1 MENRK
6 QIRKAKLPTGIDDFQ
21 KIRTNNYYYVDKT
34 AVIEQV
40 LENGSEVTLFTRPR
54 RFGKSLNM
62 SMMQCF
68 FEAGAD
74 ASLFENL
81 YISKNAELCEQYLGQ
96 YPVISISLKG
106 IDADSYAQARAQIV
120 KTMNREARRFQFL
133 LESTKLTSI
142 DKDLY
147 RELLNRNMAEDTI
160 TSNLQEMTELRE
172 IHYGQTKKN
181 VWTEGYC
188 TDR

>member
-1 MENRK
+1 MSRMGAESCRFSSRMDGKRMENRK

-68 FEAGAD
+68 FEAG
-74 ASLFENL
+74 
-81 YISKNAELCEQYLGQ
+81 QMQ
-96 YPVISISLKG
+96 VSLK
-106 IDADSYAQARAQIV
+106 IYILQ
-120 KTMNREARRFQFL
+120 KTRNYVNNIWV
-133 LESTKLTSI
+133 SI
-142 DKDLY
+142 
-147 RELLNRNMAEDTI
+147 R
-160 TSNLQEMTELRE
+160 
-172 IHYGQTKKN
+172 
-181 VWTEGYC
+181 
-188 TDR
+188 

>member
-81 YISKNAELCEQYLGQ
+81 YISKTPNNSTFSHNRKQ
-96 YPVISISLKG
+96 VII
-106 IDADSYAQARAQIV
+106 R
-120 KTMNREARRFQFL
+120 TFL
-133 LESTKLTSI
+133 LKFLI
-142 DKDLY
+142 
-147 RELLNRNMAEDTI
+147 
-160 TSNLQEMTELRE
+160 LQK
-172 IHYGQTKKN
+172 Q
-181 VWTEGYC
+181 
-188 TDR
+188 

>member
-1 MENRK
+1 MSRMGAESLSFPAAEWMEKEWKTESRYG
-6 QIRKAKLPTGIDDFQ
+6 KAKLPTGIDDFQ

-68 FEAGAD
+68 LKQGAD

-81 YISKNAELCEQYLGQ
+81 YISKTRNY
-96 YPVISISLKG
+96 VNNIWVSI
-106 IDADSYAQARAQIV
+106 R
-120 KTMNREARRFQFL
+120 
-133 LESTKLTSI
+133 
-142 DKDLY
+142 
-147 RELLNRNMAEDTI
+147 
-160 TSNLQEMTELRE
+160 
-172 IHYGQTKKN
+172 
-181 VWTEGYC
+181 
-188 TDR
+188 

>member
-68 FEAGAD
+68 
-74 ASLFENL
+74 L
-81 YISKNAELCEQYLGQ
+81 KQGQ
-96 YPVISISLKG
+96 MQVSLKIYIFQKRG
-106 IDADSYAQARAQIV
+106 I
-120 KTMNREARRFQFL
+120 M
-133 LESTKLTSI
+133 
-142 DKDLY
+142 
-147 RELLNRNMAEDTI
+147 
-160 TSNLQEMTELRE
+160 
-172 IHYGQTKKN
+172 
-181 VWTEGYC
+181 
-188 TDR
+188 

>member
-1 MENRK
+1 MSRMGAESCRFSSRMDGKRMENRK

-120 KTMNREARRFQFL
+120 KYKIN
-133 LESTKLTSI
+133 K
-142 DKDLY
+142 Y
-147 RELLNRNMAEDTI
+147 
-160 TSNLQEMTELRE
+160 
-172 IHYGQTKKN
+172 
-181 VWTEGYC
+181 
-188 TDR
+188 

>member
-147 RELLNRNMAEDTI
+147 RELLNEK
-160 TSNLQEMTELRE
+160 SNPPAMLGRIE
-172 IHYGQTKKN
+172 
-181 VWTEGYC
+181 
-188 TDR
+188 

>member
-1 MENRK
+1 MSRMGAESCRFSSRMDGKRMENRK

-96 YPVISISLKG
+96 YPVISIS
-106 IDADSYAQARAQIV
+106 
-120 KTMNREARRFQFL
+120 
-133 LESTKLTSI
+133 
-142 DKDLY
+142 
-147 RELLNRNMAEDTI
+147 
-160 TSNLQEMTELRE
+160 
-172 IHYGQTKKN
+172 
-181 VWTEGYC
+181 
-188 TDR
+188 

>member
-1 MENRK
+1 MSRMGAESCRFSSRMDGKRMENRK

-106 IDADSYAQARAQIV
+106 IDA
-120 KTMNREARRFQFL
+120 RFL
-133 LESTKLTSI
+133 C
-142 DKDLY
+142 
-147 RELLNRNMAEDTI
+147 A
-160 TSNLQEMTELRE
+160 
-172 IHYGQTKKN
+172 GA
-181 VWTEGYC
+181 C
-188 TDR
+188 TDRKNHESGSQKISVPFGKYKINKY